1 MDCPANVMLIPDDCG
16 HTATPMANTMARQ
29 VAGSRS
35 RPHFSIV
42 AICVFLQA
50 AMLEKPG
57 CFGGNS
63 LRAKKLSQVKR
74 KHNGSVFAAVGVGA
88 GAGRGAVVGA
98 HCQVT
103 TLSTAPCR
111 IDLATGLSRQGFSEC
126 GLCSHQEEWFGIGKF
141 QVSDVAWTS
150 ACGGRRGTVAP
161 CRHQNLQAEA
171 LATNT

>member
-1 MDCPANVMLIPDDCG
+1 MVQFSPRWVLTQAPAEGP
-16 HTATPMANTMARQ
+16 
-29 VAGSRS
+29 S
-35 RPHFSIV
+35 
-42 AICVFLQA
+42 
-50 AMLEKPG
+50 
-57 CFGGNS
+57 
-63 LRAKKLSQVKR
+63 
-74 KHNGSVFAAVGVGA
+74 SVP
-88 GAGRGAVVGA
+88 

-150 ACGGRRGTVAP
+150 ACGGGRRGTVAP

-171 LATNT
+171 LATNTHRNATFSAPRDP